1 MMYSPSQTYNRRG
14 YYLAAGVVG
23 AVLIA
28 VFLPPFLSET
38 AAGLIRGAFSTLC
51 HQLPDRTMMIGGQTL
66 AVCHRCVGIYAGI
79 VAAAIL
85 FPLLVRWNEE
95 LVRFA
100 GPIILIALL
109 VPGVDWLG
117 EVVGLWHNSPASRT
131 ITGFVFGF
139 PAGYYFTLGVC
150 GVTAPRSTAAT
161 SPSA

>member
-1 MMYSPSQTYNRRG
+1 MTYRPSQTYNRRG
-14 YYLAAGVVG
+14 YVLAAGVVG

-28 VFLPPFLSET
+28 VFLPPFLGET
-38 AAGLIRGAFSTLC
+38 AAGMIRGAFNTLC
-51 HQLPDRTMMIGGQTL
+51 HQLPDRTMAIGGRAV

-85 FPLLVRWNEE
+85 FPALVRWNED

-117 EVVGLWHNSPASRT
+117 EVVGLWHNSSASRT

-161 SPSA
+161 APSA